1 MKHPVNS
8 RAVVVTASTGRKT
21 TYTSLSAA
29 SRVLSGRGDPD
40 AKRRTITRRCDEG
53 GGRVGSSYVK
63 YA

>member
-8 RAVVVTASTGRKT
+8 LPVKVTSASGRT
-21 TYTSLSAA
+21 TVYASLSAA

-40 AKRRTITRRCDEG
+40 AKRRTITRRCNEG
-53 GGRVGSSYVK
+53 GGRVGSSYVS